1 MSNTSRIDF
10 TRRNV
15 GIDLLR
21 ALTMFVMIFVN
32 DFWKIHDVPRWLDH
46 AARGEDFMGLADVVF
61 PAFLFVVGMSIPFA
75 IERRYSKGLSVES
88 TIGHIFSRTFALLV
102 MGAFI
107 TNSEARL
114 SPEVSY
120 KIGVYWIL
128 MVIAFVCIWN
138 QYPRTKDKNRK
149 IFYTVLKVVGVII
162 LLYLAITFRNP
173 KEGVFAA
180 RWGILGSIG
189 WAYLLCALIYVFSRD
204 RLKYL
209 IPVWIA
215 FVVICILGS
224 RMNEAWGGAA
234 ILGLPRPNFYNE
246 MLSILHV
253 GNGALPAFTMGGV
266 IFSLISTK
274 YGNLDNK
281 KKIIYVS
288 SVVILFWLAGF
299 ISRQFWILS
308 KLSATPTWIFYV
320 IAIVIAVYALLTWL
334 SDTGRAGWLNIIKPA
349 GTATLTCYLVPYV
362 SYGLADLTGI
372 VLPDWFTHGFMGIIN
387 SLCFAFVIIGITW
400 LLGRIHI
407 KLKI

>member
-372 VLPDWFTHGFMGIIN
+372 VLPGWFTHGFMGIIN